1 MAVTIQS
8 LSRAAGMPVVNPAT
22 GATIAHVADMGEDEA
37 LAACSKAGRAFAA
50 WAAVPAVERERILL
64 RAAEL
69 MRAQTEDLARII
81 TAEQGKPLQ
90 EARDEIAYGANF
102 VAWYAAEGRRTY
114 GDTIPATDPQKRLL
128 VFPEP
133 VGPVLLVAASNDPH
147 AMVTRKG
154 APALAAGCPI
164 VIKPAPETP
173 LSALACAA
181 LFHAAGVPDGIV
193 SVVTTSRSAAVTKAM
208 LGHDDIRHLT
218 FTGSSHVGKVLGAQA
233 GGLMKPMTMELGGH
247 APFVV
252 YDDAEVELAAADL
265 AARKFTNAGQT
276 CSCPQRIFL
285 QEAIAPR
292 FLEAL
297 AAKIDAIVV
306 GDGTDPR
313 VTMGPLL
320 SAQAVTKVERHVSDA
335 LAKGAKVVRG
345 GMRIDRGPGTLHAPT
360 LLTEASDAM
369 LLAQE
374 ETFGPVAAVW
384 RFRDESELMPRL
396 NHPSYGLTG
405 YCYTRD
411 IGRAFRTSK
420 AMRVGFIGLNDR
432 RPQGPEVPLGG
443 VRDSGL
449 GREGGRWGIEEF
461 LTMKYLSLRLPA
473 AP

>member
-1 MAVTIQS
+1 
-8 LSRAAGMPVVNPAT
+8 
-22 GATIAHVADMGEDEA
+22 
-37 LAACSKAGRAFAA
+37 
-50 WAAVPAVERERILL
+50 
-64 RAAEL
+64 
-69 MRAQTEDLARII
+69 
-81 TAEQGKPLQ
+81 
-90 EARDEIAYGANF
+90 
-102 VAWYAAEGRRTY
+102 
-114 GDTIPATDPQKRLL
+114 
-128 VFPEP
+128 
-133 VGPVLLVAASNDPH
+133 
-147 AMVTRKG
+147 
-154 APALAAGCPI
+154 
-164 VIKPAPETP
+164 
-173 LSALACAA
+173 
-181 LFHAAGVPDGIV
+181 
-193 SVVTTSRSAAVTKAM
+193 
-208 LGHDDIRHLT
+208 
-218 FTGSSHVGKVLGAQA
+218 
-233 GGLMKPMTMELGGH
+233 MTMELGGH

-252 YDDAEVELAAADL
+252 FDDAEAELAAADL

-285 QEAIAPR
+285 QEAIASR

-320 SAQAVTKVERHVSDA
+320 SAQAVAKVERHVSDA

-345 GMRIDRGPGTLHAPT
+345 GKRIDRSPGTLHAPT

-369 LLAQE
+369 LLAKE

-449 GREGGRWGIEEF
+449 GREGGRWGIEGF
-461 LTMKYLSLRLPA
+461 LTLKYLSLRLPA